1 MTKREAKSR
10 MPDSHDLRPAGEHRP
25 GGAPRRSWR
34 RAAVTATLVGLAVL
48 ALAAWRRPAPVV
60 VETVPVERRDLENV
74 VTASGRVRPF
84 DFVDVGAQ
92 VSGQLARLH
101 VAVGDEVA
109 AGDLLAEIDAE
120 VEAAEVEALRAERA
134 ALEAELVENEADLA
148 FAESEQQRTE
158 ALVRS
163 NALSRTAAEASRRDA
178 AKGRAR
184 VEQTRARIAQAGA
197 TLAAREA
204 ALRRAAIR
212 APIAGTIVAIDAR
225 EGQTLNANYD
235 TPLVLTIADLDR
247 MTVWTEVSE
256 ADVARLRE
264 GMPVWFTTLG
274 APGIRHRS
282 TLRQIQPVPPRA
294 ADETSETSMA
304 LDAKVIVYLA
314 LFDVPNPDRGAQG
327 RALRGGMTAQVA
339 FVEAEA
345 PGALAVPVA
354 ALADD
359 GTVRVR
365 ASDGSVAPR
374 PVATGLRTRFFAEI
388 RDGLVEGE
396 EVVVAERSTSDPS
409 PIRIAP

>member
-1 MTKREAKSR
+1 MSDFN
-10 MPDSHDLRPAGEHRP
+10 PLRPASDSP
-25 GGAPRRSWR
+25 APRRSWR
-34 RAAVTATLVGLAVL
+34 RLAATVVLVGLALLV
-48 ALAAWRRPAPVV
+48 LAAWRQPAPVA

-74 VTASGRVRPF
+74 ITASGRVRPF

-101 VAVGDEVA
+101 VAVGDQVA

-134 ALEAELVENEADLA
+134 TLEAELAENEADLA
-148 FAESEQQRTE
+148 FAESETQRSET
-158 ALVRS
+158 LVRS
-163 NALSRTAAEASRRDA
+163 NALSRTAAEASRRDL

-212 APIAGTIVAIDAR
+212 APIGGTIVAIDAR

-247 MTVWTEVSE
+247 MTIWTEVSE
-256 ADVARLRE
+256 ADVPRLRE
-264 GMPVWFTTLG
+264 GMRVWFTTLG
-274 APGIRHRS
+274 APDLRHPS
-282 TLRQIQPVPPRA
+282 TLRQILPVPPRA
-294 ADETSETSMA
+294 ADETSQKSMA

-314 LFDVPNPDRGAQG
+314 LFDVPNPIRGPEG

-339 FVEAEA
+339 FVEGEA
-345 PGALAVPVA
+345 TGALTVPVA
-354 ALADD
+354 ALGDD

-365 ASDGSVAPR
+365 APDGSITPR
-374 PVATGLRTRFFAEI
+374 PVETGLRTRFFAEI

-396 EVVVAERSTSDPS
+396 QVVVAEWSVSDPS
-409 PIRIAP
+409 PIRVEP